1 MGIPD
6 HAARSTLL
14 MLNDGLL
21 LQPEDFIYRCG
32 EAARIAG
39 DVSQYADPADVRA
52 LAHEVVR
59 AASAFQ
65 RRTPLDKTQEQ
76 WLPTVAQNLPVQQ
89 QHAQLQGVLR
99 AGGFDF
105 SSLDMADLLALR
117 DAYDTLAVPLGPALA
132 RLIAA
137 RLAPCYEQAVND
149 AARCLTASDAA
160 GTQGALDAIALLTV
174 EIIQSLQEAGA
185 PNLASAREQRSYE
198 RLLLVSAIRR
208 MPLDDLPALGAALA
222 APQAAA
228 LPAHRQTIL
237 GMMHAAVSDRLAQ
250 MAHVAP
256 TTMHVPAGRPEHG

>member
-1 MGIPD
+1 
-6 HAARSTLL
+6 

-32 EAARIAG
+32 EAVRIAG

-59 AASAFQ
+59 AAGAFQ

-105 SSLDMADLLALR
+105 SSLDLADLLALR

-132 RLIAA
+132 RLIAV
-137 RLAPCYEQAVND
+137 RLAPCYELAVND
-149 AARCLTASDAA
+149 AARCLTGSDAA
-160 GTQGALDAIALLTV
+160 GTQAALDAIALLSV

-185 PNLASAREQRSYE
+185 PNLVSTREQRAYE
-198 RLLLVSAIRR
+198 RLLMASAIRR
-208 MPLDDLPALGAALA
+208 MAPDNLPALGAALV

-228 LPAHRQTIL
+228 QPAHRQTL
-237 GMMHAAVSDRLAQ
+237 LSMMHGFVSDRLAN
-250 MAHVAP
+250 AAP
-256 TTMHVPAGRPEHG
+256 ATMHVPAALPEHD